1 MREVRR
7 EEGRWG
13 GDERRGEGVLKERE
27 VCE

>member
-7 EEGRWG
+7 EEGRWVD
-13 GDERRGEGVLKERE
+13 DERRGEGVLKERE